1 VIDKRRGGGGFDS
14 RQMQIEWN
22 GVKSTPPVDSPAK
35 PIVNARN
42 QNTAPSSTAMSPA
55 TADHRPVMRLRWD
68 FRTRFPEVLPE
79 VVDAGVMAAEDA
91 APQSVEAIHQEHGR
105 KMLATLAELDSAKD
119 ERRTALSKQATPKS
133 DRIDKPTRLE
143 RWYASLLGV
152 YEEWFGK
159 DAADAFD
166 RAVRAWHAHIEVV
179 VDRESATS
187 PDAMPIPSL
196 TQPASGPQSQDSPGV
211 TIDSAPLLPLIPPP
225 RQLPDLTTKRIVAR
239 LPIPKP
245 LPAAVAAGHF
255 GTDERSKPIN
265 PSADEVY
272 AITNEHAEKLIDLIQ
287 SLPAPGRP
295 GRSAIED
302 QITAGITK
310 YAGDFGEHAAQRLEA
325 YCRRQA
331 RLQAASGLPRGR

>member
-1 VIDKRRGGGGFDS
+1 
-14 RQMQIEWN
+14 MQIEWN
-22 GVKSTPPVDSPAK
+22 GVKSAPPVDSPAK
-35 PIVNARN
+35 PIVTAQNG
-42 QNTAPSSTAMSPA
+42 NTATSSMAMSPA

-68 FRTRFPEVLPE
+68 FRTQFPEVLPE
-79 VVDAGVMAAEDA
+79 VVDAGAMAAEDA
-91 APQSVEAIHQEHGR
+91 APESVEAIHQEHGR
-105 KMLATLAELDSAKD
+105 KMLATLAELDAAKD
-119 ERRTALSKQATPKS
+119 ERRTALSKRATPNP
-133 DRIDKPTRLE
+133 DRLDKPTRLE

-159 DAADAFD
+159 EAADAFD

-187 PDAMPIPSL
+187 PDAIPIPSL
-196 TQPASGPQSQDSPGV
+196 AQPASGPQSQDSSEV
-211 TIDSAPLLPLIPPP
+211 TVDPAPLLPLIPLP
-225 RQLPDLTTKRIVAR
+225 RQLPDLTTKRIIAR

-245 LPAAVAAGHF
+245 LPAAVTAGHF
-255 GTDERSKPIN
+255 GTDERGKPIN

-272 AITNEHAEKLIDLIQ
+272 AITNEHAENLIDLIQ
-287 SLPAPGRP
+287 SLPTPGRP

-302 QITAGITK
+302 QITAGIAK